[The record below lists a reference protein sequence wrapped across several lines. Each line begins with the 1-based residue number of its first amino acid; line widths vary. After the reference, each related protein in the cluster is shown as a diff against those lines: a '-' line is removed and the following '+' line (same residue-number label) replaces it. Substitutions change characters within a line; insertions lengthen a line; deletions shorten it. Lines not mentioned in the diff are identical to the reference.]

1 MKIRSFLIAL
11 TVLFALN
18 TSNVFASSN
27 TIFGGSNDNKAI
39 KERVAKMTHEQKQIR
54 AIEIKER
61 IKEIKEM
68 DKSQLTSDQKKAL
81 RTELKEMKKEARAM
95 GPTYI
100 YISGAGVI
108 IIILLILLIA

>member
-18 TSNVFASSN
+18 TSNAFASSN
-27 TIFGGSNDNKAI
+27 TIFGGGNDNKAI

-54 AIEIKER
+54 AMEIKER

-100 YISGAGVI
+100 YISGAGLI

>member
-1 MKIRSFLIAL
+1 MKIKSFLIAL

-18 TSNVFASSN
+18 TSNAFASSKN
-27 TIFGGSNDNKAI
+27 LGNGNDNKAI
-39 KERVAKMTHEQKQIR
+39 KERVAKMTSEQKQIR
-54 AIEIKER
+54 ALEIKER

-81 RTELKEMKKEARAM
+81 HTELKEMKKEARAM

-100 YISGAGVI
+100 YISGAGII
-108 IIILLILLIA
+108 IIILLILLLA